1 MKAGNLQILH
11 HLSISSFVKNIE
23 VHLFLELEQSMDY
36 VESKQLQLLLLLLTR
51 LRHVISIRENL
62 TELPQPIFL
71 SGYTADS
78 DETARVFVLL

>member
-36 VESKQLQLLLLLLTR
+36 VESKQLQLLLLLTR